1 MTGIRGGMLLVR
13 VVSGKNK
20 MAGPLYFHFDQ
31 LLDERCPGKGWILG
45 KEAFYIAG
53 ADLEGADS

>member
-1 MTGIRGGMLLVR
+1 MLLVR